1 MSVRVLRVRRRQSS
15 VTAMLDRAICSGFLF
30 ITCMDEQHY
39 IQDLVLHYLDV
50 MYDVCLTSRGED
62 VAWSFCQLP

>member
-1 MSVRVLRVRRRQSS
+1 
-15 VTAMLDRAICSGFLF
+15 MLDRAICSGFLF
-30 ITCMDEQHY
+30 ITCMDEQRY